1 MPTNESAGLS
11 TARSLV
17 HALAAELLAEQ
28 HALPLGIFGTPV
40 PRHYT
45 INTIR
50 DTLATLDNRLADI
63 EAPRHNLAPRL
74 RRGPFVSVAHS
85 RCYRCGGQAV
95 HEWSTCA
102 VGDRWLALCDGCDV
116 LLNRLALGFVIGP
129 ERAAAFVD
137 RYERQLRERA
147 TDPAERQLQSQRRCG
162 VASVPARR
170 QRAKARGR
178 RRQKKA
184 RQVVSKEQAEGVT
197 T

>member
-1 MPTNESAGLS
+1 M
-11 TARSLV
+11 ARGLV

-28 HALPLGIFGTPV
+28 QALALGIFGTPV

-50 DTLATLDNRLADI
+50 DTLATLDNRLADL
-63 EAPRHNLAPRL
+63 EAPRHGLVPRL
-74 RRGPFVSVAHS
+74 RRGPFVSVAHA

-137 RYERQLRERA
+137 RYERALRERA
-147 TDPAERQLQSQRRCG
+147 KDQINRRVQSQRRRG
-162 VASVPARR
+162 VARVSVGR
-170 QRAKARGR
+170 QRAKARAR
-178 RRQKKA
+178 RRQK
-184 RQVVSKEQAEGVT
+184 QA
-197 T
+197 